1 MNDTIF
7 DFPIAPE
14 ENPEKQSQE
23 SQVKTPAEEKFDHL
37 TQCIIRIQLDAD
49 RINKAVEI
57 YLLNLAE
64 MGQVYGEYAKLV
76 EKEKEMKNGNQES
89 KE

>member
-1 MNDTIF
+1 MNTLF
-7 DFPIAPE
+7 DFPLAPE

-64 MGQVYGEYAKLV
+64 MGQVYGEYAELLKQ
-76 EKEKEMKNGNQES
+76 EKEIKNGNQES
-89 KE
+89 EE

>member
-1 MNDTIF
+1 MNTLF
-7 DFPIAPE
+7 DFPLAPE
-14 ENPEKQSQE
+14 ENPPE
-23 SQVKTPAEEKFDHL
+23 SNGQPEVKTPAEEKFNHL

-76 EKEKEMKNGNQES
+76 EKEKESKNGNQES

>member
-1 MNDTIF
+1 MNTLF
-7 DFPIAPE
+7 DFPLAPE
-14 ENPEKQSQE
+14 ENPPE
-23 SQVKTPAEEKFDHL
+23 SNGQPEVKTPAEEKFNHL